1 MQKLKLDELGRTT
14 VEDFKTQEKYPIVL
28 VLDNIRSA
36 LNVGSAFRTA
46 DAFALEQIICVGFT
60 ATPPHREILKTAL
73 GSTESVT
80 WSHFETIEEA
90 LNPLKSDNYTILAIE
105 QTDKSRLLGQYPISG
120 AAKYALVFGN
130 EVDGVSDDALAL
142 CDDAIEIPQYG
153 TKHSL
158 NVSVCVGILSWE
170 FTSEMNKR

>member
-1 MQKLKLDELGRTT
+1 MQKLKLEELGRTT
-14 VEDFKTQEKYPIVL
+14 VADFKEQEKAAIVL

-46 DAFALEQIICVGFT
+46 DAFALEGIVCVGFT

-73 GSTESVT
+73 GSTESVV
-80 WSHFETIEEA
+80 WSHQETIGTA
-90 LNPLKSDNYTILAIE
+90 LQGLKSAGYTLLAIE
-105 QTDKSRLLGQYPISG
+105 QTDKSILLNEYQILPNG
-120 AAKYALVFGN
+120 KYALVFGN
-130 EVDGVSDDALAL
+130 EVEGVSDAALDF
-142 CDDAIEIPQYG
+142 CDDAIEIPQFG

-170 FTSEMNKR
+170 FGLKVRK

>member
-1 MQKLKLDELGRTT
+1 MQKLKLEELGRTT
-14 VEDFKTQEKYPIVL
+14 VADFKEQDKASIVL

-73 GSTESVT
+73 GSTESVV
-80 WSHFETIEEA
+80 WSHHETIDTA
-90 LNPLKSDNYTILAIE
+90 LNDLKSAGYTLLAIE
-105 QTDKSRLLGQYPISG
+105 QTNKSILLNDYSILPNG
-120 AAKYALVFGN
+120 KYALVFGN
-130 EVDGVSDDALAL
+130 EVEGVSDAALDL
-142 CDDAIEIPQYG
+142 CDDAIEIPQFG

-170 FTSEMNKR
+170 FGLKVRN